1 MSVPVG
7 ILTPAMPFAYYNRLN
22 KRQKAIYRA
31 SDKVPRLKLPA
42 PETAREHAEALA
54 KALALTGPAAD
65 LRRAVARTATR
76 LASEVCS
83 QLGVDPVRIKILA
96 RRPRSAESELHG
108 LYTWEEGHRAEI
120 SLWMRTAQ
128 RKQVVAYRT
137 FLRTL
142 LHELCHHLDYHLLEL
157 DDSFHTEGFFQR
169 ESSLARQL
177 LGEAAGAKPKKPKGA
192 AAKRDKKRP
201 AKRAK
206 AEPAERPTKQGKSGQ
221 IDLPF

>member
-1 MSVPVG
+1 
-7 ILTPAMPFAYYNRLN
+7 MPFAYYNRLN
-22 KRQKAIYRA
+22 RRQKAIYRA
-31 SDKVPRLKLPA
+31 SDKVKGLKLPRA
-42 PETAREHAEALA
+42 DVAREHAGALA
-54 KALALTGPAAD
+54 AALEQDGPAAQQ
-65 LRRAVARTATR
+65 RRAVARAATR
-76 LASEVCS
+76 LAGEVCA
-83 QLGVDPVRIKILA
+83 QLEVDPVRVKILA

-108 LYTWEEGHRAEI
+108 LYTWEEGRRAEI

-177 LGEAAGAKPKKPKGA
+177 LGEAAGAKPKAPRGA
-192 AAKRDKKRP
+192 AAKRGKKKP

-206 AEPAERPTKQGKSGQ
+206 PKLAEPPTKPRKTGQ